1 VEKLKNKYNILLRSF
16 HRSHNYNTFSNHEA
30 HREYDHDNK
39 DKDGKP
45 HSYLCWS
52 MSADKKTKFIINDTK
67 IGATERAKFHYRTE
81 KEAIYAY
88 VIEAFD
94 KTKPVNTKA
103 FFKAIM
109 NPPKDMIV
117 TASTLR
123 EKPRK
128 DSSLGKNVTILQLE
142 SRNRGGWRDWTTWV
156 WADAGK
162 ADSFDKN
169 TTHYYLPL
177 SGFQS
182 LGKYSDVKQLR
193 RNLEESGV
201 YTGTV
206 YGVRKSD
213 MEFINTQKN
222 WVNLDTMVAEK
233 LAKLDNA
240 NVMGLVKQAIDYNDS
255 YKYNVAQAVDDKSPY
270 SILVNTF
277 HKVEKIDS
285 KKQLALES
293 LCRAYDVKSS
303 VSPSAMIDKY
313 KQEVRDIQQRYP
325 LLASLYSSVSVDA
338 LAEYINL
345 IDAKKGM

>member
-1 VEKLKNKYNILLRSF
+1 
-16 HRSHNYNTFSNHEA
+16 
-30 HREYDHDNK
+30 
-39 DKDGKP
+39 
-45 HSYLCWS
+45 
-52 MSADKKTKFIINDTK
+52 
-67 IGATERAKFHYRTE
+67 
-81 KEAIYAY
+81 
-88 VIEAFD
+88 
-94 KTKPVNTKA
+94 
-103 FFKAIM
+103 
-109 NPPKDMIV
+109 
-117 TASTLR
+117 
-123 EKPRK
+123 
-128 DSSLGKNVTILQLE
+128 
-142 SRNRGGWRDWTTWV
+142 
-156 WADAGK
+156 
-162 ADSFDKN
+162 
-169 TTHYYLPL
+169 L

-201 YTGTV
+201 FTGTV

-313 KQEVRDIQQRYP
+313 KQDVRDIHQRYP
-325 LLASLYSSVSVDA
+325 LLASLYSSVDASA